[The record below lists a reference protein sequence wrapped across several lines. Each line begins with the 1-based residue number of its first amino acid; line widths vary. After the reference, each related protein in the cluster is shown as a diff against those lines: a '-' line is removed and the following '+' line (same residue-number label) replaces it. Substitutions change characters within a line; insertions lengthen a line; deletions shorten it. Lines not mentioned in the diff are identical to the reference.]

1 MYYEDNENGIW
12 SLSELV
18 TNEKKDKE
26 IHNDLLCV
34 LKDQDRYAREYFSDM
49 YFDGIKHG
57 YDLYH
62 TSRNDYMNCCLEDA
76 IRFSKEIKMVNEI
89 FNNYKRLK

>member
-1 MYYEDNENGIW
+1 MYYEYNSDEIW
-12 SLSELV
+12 SLSELIM
-18 TNEKKDKE
+18 NEKKDKE
-26 IHNDLLCV
+26 IHNDLLYV

-62 TSRNDYMNCCLEDA
+62 ETRNDYMNCCLEDA

-89 FNNYKRLK
+89 YKRLK